1 MLLAILDCDLARVE
15 IMQLMVANLDLAD
28 PVVLCGAQNN
38 KVDCYC
44 NAEQENTLRDKY
56 ASWIKKHPDFREW
69 LCCYHVIFSIF
80 SLIKTLLKGLSH

>member
-1 MLLAILDCDLARVE
+1 MLFAMLDCDLARVE
-15 IMQLMVANLDLAD
+15 TLQLMVASVDLTD

-56 ASWIKKHPDFREW
+56 TSWIK
-69 LCCYHVIFSIF
+69 
-80 SLIKTLLKGLSH
+80 